1 MKKRQKTSRL
11 FNYNNKSFYSKLLF
25 SFLTILVT
33 SMLLLLIFLTTVFS
47 NYISSSTKNYN
58 QQLLSQTNYTINQ
71 LDETV
76 NRLKASLQGNK
87 YISAYLSLTNIDNS
101 IPVLANQEVLKQLI
115 ILPYIDSIYLYN
127 ANLDLLY
134 SSKNGFQKSPDA
146 YNDQAL
152 TSKLNNPDFVSSY
165 DGSPILYKRSSETD
179 STEIF
184 SYYIFHNTN
193 IPGKYNAIIINLNTS
208 ILTNSILS
216 MQKFTAETELNF
228 LLLDKNSDY
237 VTSILNSGSDNPS
250 DFISSCLE
258 KLSSSDDYNSPYIKI
273 NGTMYFQTHTNENT
287 YGWYLF
293 NLIPVLKLFKN
304 IFTTILFSL
313 AIIIIVFT
321 LTSMLCKYFAGHLY
335 EPLDVLTKHLKGITP
350 AASLQ
355 NKSSFES
362 DEFQLILSTVT
373 SLQDNNEQLRSIQQK
388 TKYSVTQS
396 CLSELVI
403 GNYADSPEQMEQ
415 KINYL
420 GLNYLK
426 NEKVCMSVF
435 KIDHYHSFV
444 ENHTS
449 DELWAIRFS
458 IVSILNEFFSAQ
470 YTCNG
475 FSCDNDKFVL
485 VISCDQE
492 TDLVDF
498 EDRFILLLQSAQKYM
513 EEYFHFTVS
522 TAYSNV
528 FQGIKNL
535 PIIYRQLENS
545 LLLKMRLGH
554 NTIIEP
560 HLIDEVRAEFFQ
572 FPPKGMAKLMNHLS
586 QGQLENALSLYE
598 DLIQDLFY
606 YDYAEIHS
614 TLLYLIYHIYEQLSA
629 KYAMLKDIFIE
640 AMRKFISE
648 LKYVEV
654 SDDIL
659 ALSEDYFKT
668 ICNAVQKAK
677 EDPKQQNSVMMA
689 KRIMEII
696 QQNYSDNTLCLSS
709 IADEMELSSNYTGQ
723 IFKQYTQKSISQYL
737 LEIRMEKIAYYL
749 QTSNLPL
756 SEILEKVGLEKNNY
770 FYTRFKN
777 YFGMSL
783 NEYKAQ
789 CQANYSDE

>member
-1 MKKRQKTSRL
+1 
-11 FNYNNKSFYSKLLF
+11 
-25 SFLTILVT
+25 
-33 SMLLLLIFLTTVFS
+33 MLLLLIFLTTVFF

-87 YISAYLSLTNIDNS
+87 HISAYLSLKNTDNTV
-101 IPVLANQEVLKQLI
+101 PALANQEVLKQLI
-115 ILPYIDSIYLYN
+115 VLPYIDSIYLYN
-127 ANLDLLY
+127 ANLNLLY

-146 YNDQAL
+146 YHDQEL
-152 TSKLNNPDFVSSY
+152 TSKLNNPEFVSSY
-165 DGSPILYKRSSETD
+165 DGSPVPYKRSSETD
-179 STEIF
+179 NTEIF
-184 SYYIFHNTN
+184 SYYIFNNTN
-193 IPGKYNAIIINLNTS
+193 IPGKYNTIIINLNTS

-216 MQKFTAETELNF
+216 MQKFTTETELNF
-228 LLLDKNSDY
+228 LLLDKNSNY
-237 VTSILNSGSDNPS
+237 ITSILNSKSENPS
-250 DFISSCLE
+250 AFISSCLE
-258 KLSSSDDYNSPYIKI
+258 KLSSLSNYNSFYIKI
-273 NGTMYFQTHTNENT
+273 DETIYFQTHTTANA

-293 NLIPVLKLFKN
+293 NLIPISTLFKN
-304 IFTTILFSL
+304 VVTTLLFSL
-313 AIIIIVFT
+313 AIIIIVFV
-321 LTSMLCKYFAGHLY
+321 LTSMLCKYFAKHLY
-335 EPLDVLTKHLKGITP
+335 EPLDVLTKHLRGITS
-350 AASLQ
+350 ASSLQ
-355 NKSSFES
+355 NKSSSEL

-388 TKYSVTQS
+388 TKYSITQS
-396 CLSELVI
+396 CLGELVM
-403 GNYADSPEQMEQ
+403 GHYTDSPEQMEQ

-426 NEKVCMSVF
+426 NEKVCMSIF
-435 KIDHYHSFV
+435 KIDNYHSFV
-444 ENHTS
+444 KNHTS

-458 IVSILNEFFSAQ
+458 TVSIINDLFASQ

-475 FSCDNDKFVL
+475 FSFDNDKFVL
-485 VISCDQE
+485 ILSCNHE
-492 TDLVDF
+492 TDLIDF
-498 EDRFILLLQSAQKYM
+498 EDRLVLLLQSVQNQI
-513 EEYFHFTVS
+513 EDFLHFTVS
-522 TAYSNV
+522 TTYSNV
-528 FQGIKNL
+528 FQGIENL
-535 PIIYRQLENS
+535 SIIYKQLENS

-572 FPPKGMAKLMNHLS
+572 FPHKATTKLMNHLI
-586 QGQLENALSLYE
+586 QGQLEDALAIYE
-598 DLIQDLFY
+598 TLIQDLFY

-614 TLLYLIYHIYEQLSA
+614 TLLHLIYNIGEQLSE

-648 LKYVEV
+648 LKYAEV
-654 SDDIL
+654 SEDIL
-659 ALSEDYFKT
+659 ALSRDYFKT

-677 EDPKQQNSVMMA
+677 EDPKQQNSVIMA

-709 IADEMELSSNYTGQ
+709 IADEIGLSSNYTGQ

-737 LEIRMEKIAYYL
+737 LEIRMDKIAYYL

-756 SEILEKVGLEKNNY
+756 SQILEKVGLEKNNY

-789 CQANYSDE
+789 CQAKCSDE